1 MRKGTEGD
9 EETIED
15 RALVEEA
22 IAEYFKEIYKR
33 PEHLRAI
40 QEEDEE
46 MKEEAEDTM
55 QIDSSS
61 GTFKLPDIMDA
72 IKRSNFNKGLGPD
85 CFDGNIL

>member
-33 PEHLRAI
+33 PEHLRTI

-46 MKEEAEDTM
+46 MKEE
-55 QIDSSS
+55 
-61 GTFKLPDIMDA
+61 K
-72 IKRSNFNKGLGPD
+72 
-85 CFDGNIL
+85 